1 MSENEEEIEE
11 VLDSEKM
18 ETALE
23 LGRLVSEEMEVGSE
37 ELARRI
43 FGWYKK
49 LTGEIDEP
57 E

>member
-37 ELARRI
+37 
-43 FGWYKK
+43 
-49 LTGEIDEP
+49 
-57 E
+57 